1 MVKSVTGFM
10 EILFALA
17 LMTLGHPRTLFI
29 IFIIFH
35 IAQIFLQNIN
45 CRLQRDRKKAAADS
59 RIITKD
65 SEIALIPL

>member
-45 CRLQRDRKKAAADS
+45 CRLLRDHLTTVTTVLSVKF
-59 RIITKD
+59 
-65 SEIALIPL
+65 